1 MLQYNCNSIIHLANL
16 ADVHVIVARH
26 FDMESCVK
34 RAFLETAN
42 SESTA
47 CGPRYDYPFDEGLVQ
62 LKEFTRDAKAHLAS
76 FFFFPRKN
84 RRSRISVSFF
94 FNLP

>member
-1 MLQYNCNSIIHLANL
+1 MLQNNCNSIIHLADL
-16 ADVHVIVARH
+16 ADAHVILARH
-26 FDMESCVK
+26 FDMESCAK

-47 CGPRYDYPFDEGLVQ
+47 CGPRYDYPGDEDLVQ
-62 LKEFTRDAKAHLAS
+62 LKECTRDAKAHLAS
-76 FFFFPRKN
+76 FFFSGEK
-84 RRSRISVSFF
+84 IDVQELVSVF